1 MANLKSRFRQA
12 FAYILTTGMIIGG
25 LNLKVLPVSAEGTD
39 TKSEDQCLSGDFG
52 SSKLTGVSLDVY
64 RYLKEEI
71 RKTADGR
78 RPAAEYDISSIIQTM
93 TDAQELNNSLETIND
108 YLLMDCPY
116 DLYWY
121 DKSAKDAN
129 PGVEGAIRLNYN
141 YTKDGRTK
149 DVIIRMLVSKEYRTG
164 DQAGSG
170 ESWYYTV
177 DSGRIEKARSI
188 PAKAQDIV
196 NAHAD
201 KSDYEKLLAYKN
213 TICDMVVYDEA
224 AVGPNFQL
232 SNEPWQLISVFDGD
246 PNTNVVCEGY
256 SKAFQYLCDLSEF
269 DNAKCY
275 TVSGGMA
282 GGTGSG
288 FHMWN
293 IVSIDGANYMVDVTN
308 CDEGTAGAPDL
319 LFLAAP
325 SEGSWDTQYNFS
337 AGINYKYDNVM
348 NGLFGEGILKLADKN
363 YEAPADSGASNQP
376 DAAGQPDNS
385 GNPGVSGQT
394 DNSGNQGA
402 AGQPDNSGA
411 QDAAGQ
417 PDNPAGSDPADKK
430 DQQKKTDD
438 SKKKQKVKKK
448 KKTSGSDKQDTS
460 DVSED
465 SGKPKLGVESMDPAD
480 QGEYQVVEES
490 IRAVYVQNG
499 DELEFVD
506 ASKIEDVVRGKL
518 TQKHKLSA
526 SDVQVHEI
534 ALKVRND
541 KGEWETAAAE
551 NFPKSGIKITMPYP
565 KGTGEEGFQ
574 FYGQH
579 LFAEDING
587 YAAGTTE
594 DLEITKEDG
603 GISFVVHGLS
613 PISIGWSD
621 EEPEENADNSDA
633 AIQAQSDRND
643 SQKTEADSGRKETR
657 TKSPKTGDG
666 SAVLLYVMLLLA
678 AGTGI
683 IYVKRTRF
691 EGR

>member
-12 FAYILTTGMIIGG
+12 FACMLAAGMLIGG
-25 LNLKVLPVSAEGTD
+25 LSFTALPVSAE
-39 TKSEDQCLSGDFG
+39 DQYQSGDFG
-52 SSKLTGVSLDVY
+52 SGKLTGVSLDVY

-71 RKTADGR
+71 KKTAAGSR
-78 RPAAEYDISSIIQTM
+78 QSAEYDISSIVQTLGE
-93 TDAQELNNSLETIND
+93 AEELNTSLETIND

-129 PGVEGAIRLNYN
+129 PGVAGAIRLNYN
-141 YTKDGRTK
+141 YTSGGQAK
-149 DVIIRMLVSKEYRTG
+149 DVIVRMLVSKEYRSENP
-164 DQAGSG
+164 AGSG

-177 DSGRIEKARSI
+177 DAGRTQKARTI

-213 TICDMVVYDEA
+213 AICDLVVYDEA
-224 AVGPNFQL
+224 AVGPNYQL

-269 DNAKCY
+269 DNARCY

-293 IVSIDGANYMVDVTN
+293 IVTIDGANYITDVTN
-308 CDEGTAGAPDL
+308 CDAGTVGAPNL

-348 NGLFGEGILKLADKN
+348 HGLFGEDILKLADKS
-363 YEAPADSGASNQP
+363 YEAPVDSGASEQP
-376 DAAGQPDNS
+376 APSGDETSSGQPDHS
-385 GNPGVSGQT
+385 GNPGVSENPGNTGNPDASGQQNNT
-394 DNSGNQGA
+394 GNQTPS
-402 AGQPDNSGA
+402 GQPDNS
-411 QDAAGQ
+411 
-417 PDNPAGSDPADKK
+417 AGSDTSDKK
-430 DQQKKTDD
+430 EQSEKSDD
-438 SKKKQKVKKK
+438 TKKK
-448 KKTSGSDKQDTS
+448 KKPKKTGSTKKQDTS
-460 DVSED
+460 ETDNIENS
-465 SGKPKLGVESMDPAD
+465 KLGVEILDPSI
-480 QGEYQVVEES
+480 QGEYQVVEEG
-490 IRAVYVQNG
+490 IRATYVKNG

-518 TQKHKLSA
+518 TQKHKLA
-526 SDVQVHEI
+526 ATDVQVHEI
-534 ALKVRND
+534 ALKVKND
-541 KGEWETAAAE
+541 KGEWEDAAAE
-551 NFPKSGIKITMPYP
+551 KFPKSGIKITMPYP
-565 KGTGEEGFQ
+565 TGTNKNFQ

-579 LFAEDING
+579 LFAEDVNG
-587 YAAGTTE
+587 YKAGTIE
-594 DLEITKEDG
+594 NLEITKEDG

-613 PISIGWSD
+613 PVSIGWSNQETVED
-621 EEPEENADNSDA
+621 AENSQEAVSD
-633 AIQAQSDRND
+633 QTGRNT
-643 SQKTEADSGRKETR
+643 SQRSDSGSGQQETR
-657 TKSPKTGDG
+657 TKSPKTADD
-666 SAVLLYVMLLLA
+666 SAIMLYVVLMLLA
-678 AGTGI
+678 VGTGI
-683 IYVKRTRF
+683 VYRRRIQW
-691 EGR
+691 

>member
-1 MANLKSRFRQA
+1 
-12 FAYILTTGMIIGG
+12 
-25 LNLKVLPVSAEGTD
+25 
-39 TKSEDQCLSGDFG
+39 
-52 SSKLTGVSLDVY
+52 
-64 RYLKEEI
+64 
-71 RKTADGR
+71 
-78 RPAAEYDISSIIQTM
+78 
-93 TDAQELNNSLETIND
+93 
-108 YLLMDCPY
+108 
-116 DLYWY
+116 
-121 DKSAKDAN
+121 
-129 PGVEGAIRLNYN
+129 
-141 YTKDGRTK
+141 
-149 DVIIRMLVSKEYRTG
+149 
-164 DQAGSG
+164 
-170 ESWYYTV
+170 
-177 DSGRIEKARSI
+177 
-188 PAKAQDIV
+188 
-196 NAHAD
+196 
-201 KSDYEKLLAYKN
+201 
-213 TICDMVVYDEA
+213 
-224 AVGPNFQL
+224 
-232 SNEPWQLISVFDGD
+232 
-246 PNTNVVCEGY
+246 
-256 SKAFQYLCDLSEF
+256 
-269 DNAKCY
+269 
-275 TVSGGMA
+275 
-282 GGTGSG
+282 
-288 FHMWN
+288 
-293 IVSIDGANYMVDVTN
+293 
-308 CDEGTAGAPDL
+308 
-319 LFLAAP
+319 
-325 SEGSWDTQYNFS
+325 
-337 AGINYKYDNVM
+337 
-348 NGLFGEGILKLADKN
+348 
-363 YEAPADSGASNQP
+363 
-376 DAAGQPDNS
+376 
-385 GNPGVSGQT
+385 
-394 DNSGNQGA
+394 
-402 AGQPDNSGA
+402 
-411 QDAAGQ
+411 
-417 PDNPAGSDPADKK
+417 
-430 DQQKKTDD
+430 
-438 SKKKQKVKKK
+438 
-448 KKTSGSDKQDTS
+448 
-460 DVSED
+460 
-465 SGKPKLGVESMDPAD
+465 MDPAD

-565 KGTGEEGFQ
+565 KGTGKEGFQ

-579 LFAEDING
+579 LFAENING

>member
-12 FAYILTTGMIIGG
+12 FACMLAAGMLIGG
-25 LNLKVLPVSAEGTD
+25 LSFTALPVSAE
-39 TKSEDQCLSGDFG
+39 DQYQSGDFG
-52 SSKLTGVSLDVY
+52 SGKLTGVSLDVY

-71 RKTADGR
+71 KKTAAGSR
-78 RPAAEYDISSIIQTM
+78 QSAEYDISSIVQTLGE
-93 TDAQELNNSLETIND
+93 AEELNTSLETIND

-129 PGVEGAIRLNYN
+129 PGVAGAIRLNYN
-141 YTKDGRTK
+141 YTSGGQAK
-149 DVIIRMLVSKEYRTG
+149 DVIVRMLVSKEYRSENP
-164 DQAGSG
+164 AGSG

-177 DSGRIEKARSI
+177 DAGRTQKARTI

-213 TICDMVVYDEA
+213 AICDLVVYDEA
-224 AVGPNFQL
+224 AVGPNYQL

-269 DNAKCY
+269 DNARCY

-293 IVSIDGANYMVDVTN
+293 IVTIDGANYITDVTN
-308 CDEGTAGAPDL
+308 CDAGTVGAPNL

-348 NGLFGEGILKLADKN
+348 HGLFGEDILKLADKS
-363 YEAPADSGASNQP
+363 YEAPVDSGASEQP
-376 DAAGQPDNS
+376 APSGDETSSGQPDHS
-385 GNPGVSGQT
+385 GNPGVSENPGNTGNPDASGQQNNT
-394 DNSGNQGA
+394 GNQTPS
-402 AGQPDNSGA
+402 GQPDNS
-411 QDAAGQ
+411 
-417 PDNPAGSDPADKK
+417 AGSDTSDKK
-430 DQQKKTDD
+430 EQSEKSDD
-438 SKKKQKVKKK
+438 TKKK
-448 KKTSGSDKQDTS
+448 KKPKKTNIKKQDTS
-460 DVSED
+460 ETD
-465 SGKPKLGVESMDPAD
+465 SIENSKLGVEILDPSI
-480 QGEYQVVEES
+480 QGEYQVVEEG
-490 IRAVYVQNG
+490 IRATYVKNG

-518 TQKHKLSA
+518 TQKHKLA
-526 SDVQVHEI
+526 ATDVQVHEI
-534 ALKVRND
+534 ALKVKND
-541 KGEWETAAAE
+541 KGEWEDAAAE
-551 NFPKSGIKITMPYP
+551 KFPKSGIKITMPYP
-565 KGTGEEGFQ
+565 TGTNKNFQ

-579 LFAEDING
+579 LFAEDVNG
-587 YAAGTTE
+587 YKAGTIE
-594 DLEITKEDG
+594 NLEITKEDG

-613 PISIGWSD
+613 PVSIGWSNQETVED
-621 EEPEENADNSDA
+621 AENSQEAVSD
-633 AIQAQSDRND
+633 QTGRNT
-643 SQKTEADSGRKETR
+643 SQRLDSGSGQQETR
-657 TKSPKTGDG
+657 TKSPKTADD
-666 SAVLLYVMLLLA
+666 SAIMLYVVLMLLA
-678 AGTGI
+678 VGTGI
-683 IYVKRTRF
+683 VYRRRIQW
-691 EGR
+691 

>member
-12 FAYILTTGMIIGG
+12 FACMLAAGMLIGG
-25 LNLKVLPVSAEGTD
+25 LSFTALPVSAE
-39 TKSEDQCLSGDFG
+39 DQYQSGDFG
-52 SSKLTGVSLDVY
+52 SGKLTGVSLDVY

-71 RKTADGR
+71 KKTAAGSR
-78 RPAAEYDISSIIQTM
+78 QSAEYDISSIVQTLGE
-93 TDAQELNNSLETIND
+93 AEELNTSLETIND

-129 PGVEGAIRLNYN
+129 PGVAGAIRLNYN
-141 YTKDGRTK
+141 YTSGGQAK
-149 DVIIRMLVSKEYRTG
+149 DVIVRMLVSKEYRSENP
-164 DQAGSG
+164 AGSG

-177 DSGRIEKARSI
+177 DAGRTQKARTI

-213 TICDMVVYDEA
+213 AICDLVVYDEA
-224 AVGPNFQL
+224 AVGPNYQL

-269 DNAKCY
+269 DNARCY

-293 IVSIDGANYMVDVTN
+293 IVTIDGANYITDVTN
-308 CDEGTAGAPDL
+308 CDAGTVGAPNL

-348 NGLFGEGILKLADKN
+348 HGLFGEDILKLADKS
-363 YEAPADSGASNQP
+363 YEAPVNSGASEQP
-376 DAAGQPDNS
+376 APSGDETSSGQPDHS
-385 GNPGVSGQT
+385 GNPGVSENPGNTGNPDASGQQNNT
-394 DNSGNQGA
+394 GNQTPS
-402 AGQPDNSGA
+402 GQPDNS
-411 QDAAGQ
+411 
-417 PDNPAGSDPADKK
+417 AGSDTSDKK
-430 DQQKKTDD
+430 EQSEKSDD
-438 SKKKQKVKKK
+438 TKKK
-448 KKTSGSDKQDTS
+448 KKPKKTNIKKQDTS
-460 DVSED
+460 ETD
-465 SGKPKLGVESMDPAD
+465 SIENSKLGVEILDPSI
-480 QGEYQVVEES
+480 QGEYQVVEEG
-490 IRAVYVQNG
+490 IRATYVKNG

-518 TQKHKLSA
+518 TQKHKLA
-526 SDVQVHEI
+526 ATDVQVHEI
-534 ALKVRND
+534 ALKVKND
-541 KGEWETAAAE
+541 KGEWEDAAAE
-551 NFPKSGIKITMPYP
+551 KFPKSGIKITMPYP
-565 KGTGEEGFQ
+565 TGTNKNFQ

-579 LFAEDING
+579 LFAEDVNG
-587 YAAGTTE
+587 YKAGTIE
-594 DLEITKEDG
+594 NLEITKEDG

-613 PISIGWSD
+613 PVSIGWSD
-621 EEPEENADNSDA
+621 QETVEDAENSQEAVSD
-633 AIQAQSDRND
+633 QTGRNT
-643 SQKTEADSGRKETR
+643 SQRLDSGSGQQETR
-657 TKSPKTGDG
+657 TKSPKTADD
-666 SAVLLYVMLLLA
+666 SAVMLYVVLMLLA
-678 AGTGI
+678 VGTGI
-683 IYVKRTRF
+683 VYRRRIQW
-691 EGR
+691 

>member
-12 FAYILTTGMIIGG
+12 FACMLAAGMLIGG
-25 LNLKVLPVSAEGTD
+25 LSFTALPVSAE
-39 TKSEDQCLSGDFG
+39 DQYQSGDFG
-52 SSKLTGVSLDVY
+52 SGKLTGVSLDVY

-71 RKTADGR
+71 KKTAAGSR
-78 RPAAEYDISSIIQTM
+78 QSAEYDISSIVQTLGE
-93 TDAQELNNSLETIND
+93 AEELNTSLETIND

-129 PGVEGAIRLNYN
+129 PGVAGAIRLNYN
-141 YTKDGRTK
+141 YTSGGQAK
-149 DVIIRMLVSKEYRTG
+149 DVIVRMLVSKEYRSENP
-164 DQAGSG
+164 AGSG

-177 DSGRIEKARSI
+177 DAGRTQKARTI

-213 TICDMVVYDEA
+213 AICDLVVYDEA
-224 AVGPNFQL
+224 AVGPNYQL

-269 DNAKCY
+269 DNARCY

-293 IVSIDGANYMVDVTN
+293 IVTIDGANYITDVTN
-308 CDEGTAGAPDL
+308 CDAGTVGAPNL

-348 NGLFGEGILKLADKN
+348 HGLFGEDILKLADKS
-363 YEAPADSGASNQP
+363 YEAPVNSGASEQP
-376 DAAGQPDNS
+376 APSGDETSSGQPDHS
-385 GNPGVSGQT
+385 GNPGVSENPGNTGNPDASGQQNNT
-394 DNSGNQGA
+394 GNQTPS
-402 AGQPDNSGA
+402 GQPDNS
-411 QDAAGQ
+411 
-417 PDNPAGSDPADKK
+417 AGSDTSDKK
-430 DQQKKTDD
+430 EQSEKSDD
-438 SKKKQKVKKK
+438 TKKK
-448 KKTSGSDKQDTS
+448 KKPKKTGSTKKQDTS
-460 DVSED
+460 ETDNIENS
-465 SGKPKLGVESMDPAD
+465 KLGVEILDPSI
-480 QGEYQVVEES
+480 QGEYQVVEEG
-490 IRAVYVQNG
+490 IRATYVKNG

-518 TQKHKLSA
+518 TQKHKLA
-526 SDVQVHEI
+526 ATDVQVHEI
-534 ALKVRND
+534 ALKVKND
-541 KGEWETAAAE
+541 KGEWEDAVAE
-551 NFPKSGIKITMPYP
+551 KFPKSGIKITMPYP
-565 KGTGEEGFQ
+565 TGTNKNFQ

-579 LFAEDING
+579 LFAEDVNG
-587 YAAGTTE
+587 YKAGTIE
-594 DLEITKEDG
+594 NLEITKEDG

-613 PISIGWSD
+613 PVSIGWSD
-621 EEPEENADNSDA
+621 QETVEDAENSQEAVSD
-633 AIQAQSDRND
+633 QTGRNT
-643 SQKTEADSGRKETR
+643 SQRLDSGSGQQETR
-657 TKSPKTGDG
+657 TKSPKTADD
-666 SAVLLYVMLLLA
+666 SAVMLYVVLMLLA
-678 AGTGI
+678 VGTGI
-683 IYVKRTRF
+683 VYRRRIQW
-691 EGR
+691 

>member
-1 MANLKSRFRQA
+1 MANLKSRFRQV
-12 FAYILTTGMIIGG
+12 FACMLATGMLIGG
-25 LNLKVLPVSAEGTD
+25 LSFTALPVSAE
-39 TKSEDQCLSGDFG
+39 DQYQSGDFG
-52 SSKLTGVSLDVY
+52 SGKLTGVSLDVY

-71 RKTADGR
+71 KKTAAGSR
-78 RPAAEYDISSIIQTM
+78 ESAEYDISSIVQTLEE
-93 TDAQELNNSLETIND
+93 AEEINASLETIND

-129 PGVEGAIRLNYN
+129 PGVAGAVRLNYN
-141 YTKDGRTK
+141 YTSGGQAM
-149 DVIIRMLVSKEYRTG
+149 DVIVRMLVSKEYRSENP
-164 DQAGSG
+164 AGSG

-177 DSGRIEKARSI
+177 DAGRTQKARTI

-213 TICDMVVYDEA
+213 AICDLVVYDEA
-224 AVGPNFQL
+224 AVGPNYQL

-269 DNAKCY
+269 DDARCY

-293 IVSIDGANYMVDVTN
+293 IVTIDGVNYMTDVTN
-308 CDEGTAGAPDL
+308 CDAGTVGAPNL

-348 NGLFGEGILKLADKN
+348 QGLFGEGILKLADKS
-363 YEAPADSGASNQP
+363 YEAPDHSGASEQP
-376 DAAGQPDNS
+376 APSVDETSSGQPDNS
-385 GNPGVSGQT
+385 GNSGGSGNPAPSGQQNNAG
-394 DNSGNQGA
+394 DQISS
-402 AGQPDNSGA
+402 GQPDHSA
-411 QDAAGQ
+411 D
-417 PDNPAGSDPADKK
+417 SDTSDKK
-430 DQQKKTDD
+430 EQSEKTEDT
-438 SKKKQKVKKK
+438 KKK
-448 KKTSGSDKQDTS
+448 KKPKKTGNVKKQDTS
-460 DVSED
+460 ETDNIENS
-465 SGKPKLGVESMDPAD
+465 KLGVEVLDPAD

-490 IRAVYVQNG
+490 IRAIYVKNG

-518 TQKHKLSA
+518 TQKHKLA
-526 SDVQVHEI
+526 ATDVQVHEI
-534 ALKVRND
+534 ALKVKND
-541 KGEWETAAAE
+541 KGEWENAAAE
-551 NFPKSGIKITMPYP
+551 KFPKSGIKITMPYP
-565 KGTGEEGFQ
+565 TGTNKNFQ

-579 LFAEDING
+579 LFAEDVNG
-587 YAAGTTE
+587 YKAGTIE
-594 DLEITKEDG
+594 NLEITKEDG

-613 PISIGWSD
+613 PVSIGWSD
-621 EEPEENADNSDA
+621 QEIKEDT
-633 AIQAQSDRND
+633 QD
-643 SQKTEADSGRKETR
+643 SQEAVSDQTGRNTSQRSDNGSGQHEFR
-657 TKSPKTGDG
+657 TKSPKTADD
-666 SAVLLYVMLLLA
+666 SAVMLYAVLMLLA
-678 AGTGI
+678 VGTGI
-683 IYVKRTRF
+683 VYRKRILLEDR
-691 EGR
+691 

>member
-12 FAYILTTGMIIGG
+12 FACMLAAGMLIGG
-25 LNLKVLPVSAEGTD
+25 LSFTALPVSAE
-39 TKSEDQCLSGDFG
+39 DQYQSGDFG
-52 SSKLTGVSLDVY
+52 SGKLTGVSLDVY

-71 RKTADGR
+71 KKTAAGSR
-78 RPAAEYDISSIIQTM
+78 QSAEYDISSIVQTLGE
-93 TDAQELNNSLETIND
+93 AEELNTSLETIND

-129 PGVEGAIRLNYN
+129 PGVAGAIRLNYN
-141 YTKDGRTK
+141 YTSGGQAK
-149 DVIIRMLVSKEYRTG
+149 DVIVRMLVSKEYRSENP
-164 DQAGSG
+164 AGSG

-177 DSGRIEKARSI
+177 DAGRTQKARTI

-213 TICDMVVYDEA
+213 AICDLVVYDEA
-224 AVGPNFQL
+224 AVGPNYQL

-269 DNAKCY
+269 DNARCY

-293 IVSIDGANYMVDVTN
+293 IVTIDGANYITDVTN
-308 CDEGTAGAPDL
+308 CDAGTVGAPNL

-348 NGLFGEGILKLADKN
+348 HGLFGEDILKLADKS
-363 YEAPADSGASNQP
+363 YEAPVNSGASEQPAPSGDETSSGQP
-376 DAAGQPDNS
+376 DHSGNPDVSGNPGSTGNPDASGQQNNTGNQIPSGQPDNS
-385 GNPGVSGQT
+385 
-394 DNSGNQGA
+394 
-402 AGQPDNSGA
+402 
-411 QDAAGQ
+411 
-417 PDNPAGSDPADKK
+417 AGSDTSDKK
-430 DQQKKTDD
+430 EQSEKSDD
-438 SKKKQKVKKK
+438 TKKK
-448 KKTSGSDKQDTS
+448 KKPKKTNIKKQDTS
-460 DVSED
+460 ETD
-465 SGKPKLGVESMDPAD
+465 SIENSKLGVEILDPSI
-480 QGEYQVVEES
+480 QGEYQVVEEG
-490 IRAVYVQNG
+490 IRATYVKNG

-518 TQKHKLSA
+518 TQKHKLA
-526 SDVQVHEI
+526 ATDVQVHEI
-534 ALKVRND
+534 ALKVKND
-541 KGEWETAAAE
+541 KGEWEDAVAE
-551 NFPKSGIKITMPYP
+551 KFPKSGIKITMPYP
-565 KGTGEEGFQ
+565 TGTNKNFQ

-579 LFAEDING
+579 LFAEDVNG
-587 YAAGTTE
+587 YKAGTIE
-594 DLEITKEDG
+594 NLEITKEDG

-613 PISIGWSD
+613 PVSIGWSD
-621 EEPEENADNSDA
+621 QETVEDAENSQEAVSD
-633 AIQAQSDRND
+633 QTGRNT
-643 SQKTEADSGRKETR
+643 SQRLDSGSGQQETR
-657 TKSPKTGDG
+657 TKSPKTADD
-666 SAVLLYVMLLLA
+666 SAVMLYVVLMLLA
-678 AGTGI
+678 VGTGI
-683 IYVKRTRF
+683 VYRRRIQW
-691 EGR
+691 

>member
-12 FAYILTTGMIIGG
+12 FACMLAAGMLIGG
-25 LNLKVLPVSAEGTD
+25 LSFTALPVSAE
-39 TKSEDQCLSGDFG
+39 DQYQSGDFG
-52 SSKLTGVSLDVY
+52 SGKLTGVSLDVY

-71 RKTADGR
+71 KKTAAGSR
-78 RPAAEYDISSIIQTM
+78 QSAEYDISSIVQTLGE
-93 TDAQELNNSLETIND
+93 AEELNTSLETIND

-129 PGVEGAIRLNYN
+129 PGVAGAIRLNYN
-141 YTKDGRTK
+141 YTSGGQAK
-149 DVIIRMLVSKEYRTG
+149 DVIVRMLVSKEYRSENP
-164 DQAGSG
+164 AGSG

-177 DSGRIEKARSI
+177 DAGRTQKARTI

-213 TICDMVVYDEA
+213 AICDLVVYDEA
-224 AVGPNFQL
+224 AVGPNYQL

-269 DNAKCY
+269 DNARCY

-293 IVSIDGANYMVDVTN
+293 IVTIDGANYITDVTN
-308 CDEGTAGAPDL
+308 CDAGTVGAPNL

-348 NGLFGEGILKLADKN
+348 HGLFGEDILKLADKS
-363 YEAPADSGASNQP
+363 YEAPVNSGASEQP
-376 DAAGQPDNS
+376 APSGDETSSGQPDHS
-385 GNPGVSGQT
+385 GNPGVSENPGNTGNPDASGQQNNT
-394 DNSGNQGA
+394 GNQTPS
-402 AGQPDNSGA
+402 GQPDNS
-411 QDAAGQ
+411 
-417 PDNPAGSDPADKK
+417 AGSDTSDKK
-430 DQQKKTDD
+430 EQSEKSDD
-438 SKKKQKVKKK
+438 TKKK
-448 KKTSGSDKQDTS
+448 KKPKKTNIKKQDTS
-460 DVSED
+460 ETD
-465 SGKPKLGVESMDPAD
+465 SIENSKLGVEILDPSI
-480 QGEYQVVEES
+480 QGEYQVVEEG
-490 IRAVYVQNG
+490 IRATYVKNG

-518 TQKHKLSA
+518 TQKHKLA
-526 SDVQVHEI
+526 ATDVQVHEI
-534 ALKVRND
+534 ALKVKND
-541 KGEWETAAAE
+541 KGEWEDAVAE
-551 NFPKSGIKITMPYP
+551 KFPKSGIKITMPYP
-565 KGTGEEGFQ
+565 TGTNKNFQ

-579 LFAEDING
+579 LFAEDVNG
-587 YAAGTTE
+587 YKAGTIE
-594 DLEITKEDG
+594 NLEITKEDG

-613 PISIGWSD
+613 PVSIGWSD
-621 EEPEENADNSDA
+621 QETVEDAENSQEAVSD
-633 AIQAQSDRND
+633 QTGRNT
-643 SQKTEADSGRKETR
+643 SQRLDSGSGQQETR
-657 TKSPKTGDG
+657 TKSPKTADD
-666 SAVLLYVMLLLA
+666 SAVMLYVVLMLLA
-678 AGTGI
+678 VGTGI
-683 IYVKRTRF
+683 VYRRRIQW
-691 EGR
+691 

>member
-12 FAYILTTGMIIGG
+12 FACMLAAGMLIGG
-25 LNLKVLPVSAEGTD
+25 LSFTALPVSAE
-39 TKSEDQCLSGDFG
+39 DQYQSGDFG
-52 SSKLTGVSLDVY
+52 SGKLTGVSLDVY

-71 RKTADGR
+71 KKTAAGSR
-78 RPAAEYDISSIIQTM
+78 QSAEYDISSIVQTLGE
-93 TDAQELNNSLETIND
+93 AEELNTSLETIND

-129 PGVEGAIRLNYN
+129 PGVAGAIRLNYN
-141 YTKDGRTK
+141 YTSGGQAK
-149 DVIIRMLVSKEYRTG
+149 DVIVRMLVSKEYRSENP
-164 DQAGSG
+164 AGSG

-177 DSGRIEKARSI
+177 DAGRTQKARTI

-213 TICDMVVYDEA
+213 AICDLVVYDEA
-224 AVGPNFQL
+224 AVGPNYQL

-269 DNAKCY
+269 DNARCY

-293 IVSIDGANYMVDVTN
+293 IVTIDGANYITDVTN
-308 CDEGTAGAPDL
+308 CDAGTVGAPNL

-348 NGLFGEGILKLADKN
+348 HGLFGEDILKLADKS
-363 YEAPADSGASNQP
+363 YEAPVNSGASEQP
-376 DAAGQPDNS
+376 APSGDETSSGQPDHS
-385 GNPGVSGQT
+385 GNPGVSENPGNTGNPDASGQQNNT
-394 DNSGNQGA
+394 GNQIPS
-402 AGQPDNSGA
+402 GQPDNS
-411 QDAAGQ
+411 
-417 PDNPAGSDPADKK
+417 AGSDTSDKK
-430 DQQKKTDD
+430 EQSEKTDD
-438 SKKKQKVKKK
+438 TKKK
-448 KKTSGSDKQDTS
+448 KKPKKTGSTKKQDTS
-460 DVSED
+460 ETDNIENS
-465 SGKPKLGVESMDPAD
+465 KLGVEILDPSI
-480 QGEYQVVEES
+480 QGEYQVVEEG
-490 IRAVYVQNG
+490 IRATYVKNG

-518 TQKHKLSA
+518 TQKHKLA
-526 SDVQVHEI
+526 ATDVQVHEI
-534 ALKVRND
+534 ALKVKND
-541 KGEWETAAAE
+541 KGEWEDAVAE
-551 NFPKSGIKITMPYP
+551 KFPKSGIKITMPYP
-565 KGTGEEGFQ
+565 TGTNKNFQ

-579 LFAEDING
+579 LFAEDVNG
-587 YAAGTTE
+587 YKAGTIE
-594 DLEITKEDG
+594 NLEITKEDG

-613 PISIGWSD
+613 PVSIGWSD
-621 EEPEENADNSDA
+621 QETVEDAENSQEAVSD
-633 AIQAQSDRND
+633 QTGRNT
-643 SQKTEADSGRKETR
+643 SQRLDSGSGQQETR
-657 TKSPKTGDG
+657 TKSPKTADD
-666 SAVLLYVMLLLA
+666 SAVMLYVVLMLLA
-678 AGTGI
+678 VGTGI
-683 IYVKRTRF
+683 VYRRRIQW
-691 EGR
+691 